1 MTDPHG
7 AWVPGAHPALF
18 NDDLAPTRPEQR
30 TWNVWSFAALW
41 VGMAVCIPTY
51 MLASSLMG
59 KGMAWW
65 QAIVT
70 ILLGNAIVLVPM
82 VLNAHAGARYGVPY
96 PVFARA
102 AFGVF
107 GANVPAMLRAIVA
120 CGWFGIQTWIGG
132 AAIYQAVEALSPGLL
147 ELPRVFPAALGLE
160 TGPFLCFLIFWVI
173 NMAVVWRGLESIKWI
188 EVWAAPFLLVCG
200 LALLGW
206 AVARVGGF
214 GPILDR
220 PASFPVGEDFW
231 SVFFPGLTAMVGF
244 WATLSLNIPDFT
256 RYARSQ
262 RDQVLGQAIGL
273 PTTMTL
279 FSFIGVAVTG
289 ATVIL
294 FGKEIW
300 DPVALVGRFG
310 SPVVVCVA
318 MVALAIATLST
329 NIAAN
334 VVGPAND
341 FSNLA
346 PKRITFKLGATI
358 TGILGIVIMPWKLL
372 ANPDGYIFTWL
383 IGYSALLGPI
393 GGILIADYF
402 IVRRTELLATDLYR
416 HPGSYSYGGG
426 VNWVAMFA
434 LVASILPNVPGFLA
448 KVGAVPEATVTP
460 AFHTI
465 YTYAWFVGFFSAG
478 AIYVILTWAAT
489 RSAAGAAAPTA

>member
-1 MTDPHG
+1 MTERGTPL
-7 AWVPGAHPALF
+7 AGAHPALY

-30 TWNVWSFAALW
+30 TWTLWSYAALW

-59 KGMAWW
+59 KGMSWW
-65 QAIVT
+65 QAILT

-82 VLNAHAGARYGVPY
+82 VLNAHAGARYGIPF

-102 AFGVF
+102 SFGVF

-147 ELPRVFPAALGLE
+147 TLQRILPAGLGLE
-160 TGPFLCFLIFWVI
+160 TGPLICFLAFWLI
-173 NMAVVWRGLESIKWI
+173 NMTVVWRGLDSIKWL
-188 EVWAAPFLLVCG
+188 EAWSAPFLLACG
-200 LALLGW
+200 LALLAW
-206 AVARVGGF
+206 AVTQVGGF

-220 PASFPVGEDFW
+220 PSNFPAGQSFW
-231 SVFFPGLTAMVGF
+231 TVFFPGLTAMVGF

-273 PTTMTL
+273 PATMTL
-279 FSFIGVAVTG
+279 FSFIGVVVTG

-310 SPVVVCVA
+310 SPVVICVA
-318 MVALAIATLST
+318 MVALAVATLST

-341 FSNLA
+341 FTNLS
-346 PKRITFKLGATI
+346 PSRITFKIGATI
-358 TGILGIVIMPWKLL
+358 TGVLGILIMPWKLL
-372 ANPDGYIFTWL
+372 ADPDGYIFTWL

-402 IVRRTELLATDLYR
+402 VVRRTVLPAADLYR
-416 HPGSYSYGGG
+416 HPSSFSYRGG
-426 VNWVAMFA
+426 VNWIAMFA
-434 LVASILPNVPGFLA
+434 LFGAVLPNVPGFLV
-448 KVGAVPEATVTP
+448 KVGAVQESAVPQ
-460 AFHTI
+460 AFNTI
-465 YTYAWFVGFFSAG
+465 YTYAWFVGFGVAMVLYT
-478 AIYVILTWAAT
+478 ALTFAT
-489 RSAAGAAAPTA
+489 ARTPEATAPAP